1 MTSLSPPTFVGLGAI
16 GFWSTL
22 AVFTAMTGKVPP
34 FLTVAITFAMGGA
47 LILGIAAARGT
58 LGNARPTLASFLL
71 GVYGLFGDSAVY
83 FAALKLAPPAEANII
98 HYLWPLLIVLFAA
111 FLPGGK
117 LSLRHLGG
125 ATLGMIAVLLL
136 TGGKLGAGSG
146 GNAIY
151 GYMLAACGAFIWAS
165 YSVLSRLVAS
175 VPTESLGVTI
185 LAAAIL
191 ALGCHFAFETTLMPQ
206 GATEWAGMVGLGAG
220 SMGLAFFFWDIGMKR
235 GDVAFLGVASYAAPV
250 LSTIIL
256 VLAGYATWSWQLG
269 AACVLIVAGAVIARK
284 A

>member
-1 MTSLSPPTFVGLGAI
+1 MTSLSPPTLIGLGAI

-47 LILGIAAARGT
+47 LILGIAAVRGT
-58 LGNARPTLASFLL
+58 LSNARPTLASFLL

-125 ATLGMIAVLLL
+125 AILGMIAVLLL

-206 GATEWAGMVGLGAG
+206 GMTEWAGMIGLGAG

-269 AACVLIVAGAVIARK
+269 AACALIVAGAVIARK

>member
-1 MTSLSPPTFVGLGAI
+1 MTSFAAPTLIGLTAI

-34 FLTVAITFAMGGA
+34 FLTVAITFSMGGA
-47 LILGIAAARGT
+47 LILTIAAARGT
-58 LGNARPTLASFLL
+58 LSQARPTWASFLL
-71 GVYGLFGDSAVY
+71 GIYGLFGDSAVY

-98 HYLWPLLIVLFAA
+98 HYLWPLLIVLFAT

-117 LSLRHLGG
+117 LSMRHLGG
-125 ATLGMIAVLLL
+125 ALLGLVAVLLL
-136 TGGKLGAGSG
+136 TGGKLGQSG
-146 GNAIY
+146 GGHAIY
-151 GYMLAACGAFIWAS
+151 GYLLAAGGAVIWAS

-185 LAAAIL
+185 LAAAGL
-191 ALGCHFAFETTLMPQ
+191 ALLCHFAFETTLMPN
-206 GATEWAGMVGLGAG
+206 GIIEWAGMIGLGAG
-220 SMGLAFFFWDIGMKR
+220 SMGLAFVAWDIGMKR

-256 VLAGYATWSWQLG
+256 VLTGYASWSWQLG
-269 AACVLIVAGAVIARK
+269 AACLLIVAGAMIARK